1 MLTHFLIGM
10 QFFKRKT
17 RVVIS
22 FSCGFVSLW
31 FYAVLLLFMLQMFF
45 VFQSRKKKFIEKQHE
60 WITATTISK
69 NHNSDISLIRIS
81 LYSEHFSIPNIS
93 PLRTFLHSEHLSIL
107 NISLLHH
114 WKIYFE
120 IRRNISWILVLLIAF
135 IPLIQIFH
143 RLNLIEKGKGKLS
156 RT

>member
-1 MLTHFLIGM
+1 MWFRFLMVLCGNIVVHAANV
-10 QFFKRKT
+10 FCFLEKKKKVHRKT
-17 RVVIS
+17 T
-22 FSCGFVSLW
+22 
-31 FYAVLLLFMLQMFF
+31 
-45 VFQSRKKKFIEKQHE
+45 
-60 WITATTISK
+60 WIDYSNFISK